1 MSLADD
7 AKDEQIGDALLK
19 ALEASRAKLPVP
31 DPRDL
36 SDFKPVLEL
45 AGVGGWR
52 KFSQTAAAIGV
63 KARRKVMTITPE
75 RKKGPQGNLSF
86 EAMTDR
92 SIELTDPTPADL
104 GTALRAA
111 YERTE

>member
-7 AKDEQIGDALLK
+7 AKDPGNQQPNGIEC
-19 ALEASRAKLPVP
+19 PV
-31 DPRDL
+31 
-36 SDFKPVLEL
+36 
-45 AGVGGWR
+45 
-52 KFSQTAAAIGV
+52 Q
-63 KARRKVMTITPE
+63 ARRKVVTITPE